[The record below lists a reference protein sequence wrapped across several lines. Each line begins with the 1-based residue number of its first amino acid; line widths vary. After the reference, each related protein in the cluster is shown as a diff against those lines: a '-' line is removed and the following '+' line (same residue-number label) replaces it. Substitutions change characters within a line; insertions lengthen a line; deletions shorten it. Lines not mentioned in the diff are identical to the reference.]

1 MSQYLLNASFD
12 EFIHNNTDIARIIC
26 SYLDTDSDL
35 FYLRV
40 MELFEKC
47 NDYSYKKF
55 FRLYSEVPKIFAI
68 PRYLKVFKE
77 RSPYFKEIYQSAR
90 IDKEKRFDLM
100 KQGPSFTSEWIITTY
115 H

>member
-12 EFIHNNTDIARIIC
+12 EFIHKNTDVARIIC
-26 SYLDTDSDL
+26 S
-35 FYLRV
+35 YLRV

-68 PRYLKVFKE
+68 PRYLKLFQE
-77 RSPYFKEIYQSAR
+77 RSPCFKEIYQSAR
-90 IDKEKRFDLM
+90 IEKEKRVDLM
-100 KQGPSFTSEWIITTY
+100 NGLLLLIIKMI
-115 H
+115 